1 MLLFFLRHIATL
13 PIVYWKKIILPSP
26 KDEFSFLFSI
36 AMCYTVKGVHH
47 NDLEREAFLMKKIV
61 LTGGGTLGHVTPHL
75 SLIPHLQKAGYEIH
89 YIGTEKGMEAEKIQ
103 SVPGVTYHAVKSGK
117 LRRYFSW
124 QNFTDPFR
132 VIAGVFQSAALM
144 GKIKPDVVFSKG
156 GFVAVPVVFGAWMN
170 RIPVVCHESDL
181 TPGLANK
188 LCKPFAKKIATTFPE
203 CAEALGAKAEMTGTP
218 LRPELFHGSRAKG
231 LSLLHFD
238 GSKPILL
245 MMGGSSGA
253 QAVNKALRE
262 ALPELLPQFDVAHL
276 CGKGNLDASL
286 EGTPGYTQIEML
298 SAELPDAL
306 ACTDLVLSRAGS
318 NALCEFQA
326 LCKPMLLIPYPRGAS
341 RGDQILNAQ
350 SLEKRGL
357 CRVLLQENMTASTLV
372 SALRSTWNDREQ
384 LTAAMEAAPPADGTQ
399 RVLELIEEVQ
409 K

>member
-1 MLLFFLRHIATL
+1 
-13 PIVYWKKIILPSP
+13 
-26 KDEFSFLFSI
+26 
-36 AMCYTVKGVHH
+36 
-47 NDLEREAFLMKKIV
+47 MKKIV

-75 SLIPHLQKAGYEIH
+75 SLIPHLLRSGYEIH
-89 YIGTEKGMEAEKIQ
+89 YIGTEKGMEADKIRT
-103 SVPGVTYHAVKSGK
+103 VPDVTYHAVKSGK

-132 VIAGVFQSAALM
+132 VIAGAFQSAHLM
-144 GKIKPDVVFSKG
+144 GKLKPDVVFSKG
-156 GFVAVPVVFGAWMN
+156 GFVAVPVVFGAWLH

-203 CAEALGAKAEMTGTP
+203 CAAALGSKAEMTGTP
-218 LRPELFHGSRAKG
+218 LRPELFRGSRAKG
-231 LSLLHFD
+231 LTLLHFD
-238 GSKPILL
+238 GSKPILM

-262 ALPELLPQFDVAHL
+262 ALPRLTNNFDVAHI
-276 CGKGNLDASL
+276 CGKGNLDPTL
-286 EGTPGYTQIEML
+286 NGIPGYTQIEFL
-298 SAELPDAL
+298 DAELPDAL
-306 ACTDLVLSRAGS
+306 ACADLVLSRAGS

-326 LCKPMLLIPYPRGAS
+326 LAKPLLLVPYPKGAS

-357 CRVLLQENMTASTLV
+357 CRVLLQENMTADSLV
-372 SALRSTWNDREQ
+372 DALMSTWADREA
-384 LTAAMEAAPPADGTQ
+384 LVASVKAAPPADGTQ
-399 RVLELIEEVQ
+399 RVLELIEEAQ